1 MEARGIQKSWPMR
14 AGQWPPPHGKE
25 NVMKRKEF
33 EKCCQA
39 IEEGE
44 LIFIENMATR
54 QSGRLLY
61 CHSNEFRVNVGG
73 KREAWPAAACEEAGG
88 SSESPHKNI

>member
-1 MEARGIQKSWPMR
+1 ME
-14 AGQWPPPHGKE
+14 
-25 NVMKRKEF
+25 RKDF

-44 LIFIENMATR
+44 LIFVEDLSSHR
-54 QSGRLLY
+54 SGRLLY
-61 CHSNEFRVNVGG
+61 CNADGFQVEVNG
-73 KREAWPAAACEEAGG
+73 KRESWPAATCEERGS

>member
-1 MEARGIQKSWPMR
+1 MEPKD
-14 AGQWPPPHGKE
+14 
-25 NVMKRKEF
+25 F

-44 LIFIENMATR
+44 LIFVENVTSH

-61 CHSNEFRVNVGG
+61 CNTEEFQVEVNG
-73 KREAWPAAACEEAGG
+73 KREIWPATACEELGT
-88 SSESPHKNI
+88 SSESPHENL